1 MKIKPITYIICS
13 FFLFFISCS
22 DKKEIHVNCSKL
34 EMYNYIKDFMKQEAE
49 KGDVVTC
56 LVENDSIWIRNKKG
70 RLTEPDNIHSAIK
83 ELYLKNKID
92 DIAYSQDFDFTL
104 FRYDRQPGEKWW
116 YEHSFL
122 LLKEDLQKYPST
134 YEVLDSNSCFYLIS
148 PIEEIQMRKRLNVD
162 VDYNTGELVGT
173 SKEGLTESEK
183 KAETKKQ

>member
-92 DIAYSQDFDFTL
+92 DIAYSQDFDF
-104 FRYDRQPGEKWW
+104 RSE
-116 YEHSFL
+116 EHTSELQSRPHLVCRL
-122 LLKEDLQKYPST
+122 LL
-134 YEVLDSNSCFYLIS
+134 
-148 PIEEIQMRKRLNVD
+148 
-162 VDYNTGELVGT
+162 
-173 SKEGLTESEK
+173 EK
-183 KAETKKQ
+183 KKYK